1 MKDLKQLE
9 NELKTKSELK
19 MKLEQELTNIRNEIE
34 VTSVEGAL
42 SGKGMNAKW
51 YKTKKDE
58 FNEVKRNIENLSYE
72 CGSLRRIIINTK
84 RSAYKEKIEISNKN
98 FVIAAK
104 QILDKETYS
113 KILEKAESLEIE
125 KKEGIENEG

>member
-9 NELKTKSELK
+9 FELKTKSELK

-34 VTSVEGAL
+34 IASVEGAL
-42 SGKGMNAKW
+42 SGKGMNTEWHKS
-51 YKTKKDE
+51 KKEE

-72 CGSLRRIIINTK
+72 CGRLRRIIINIK
-84 RSAYKEKIEISNKN
+84 RASYKDKVAVSNKN

-104 QILDKETYS
+104 QILDKETYT
-113 KILEKAESLEIE
+113 KILEKAENLEIE
-125 KKEGIENEG
+125 KKEGNKNE

>member
-34 VTSVEGAL
+34 IASVKGAL

-51 YKTKKDE
+51 YKTKKEE

-104 QILDKETYS
+104 QILSEETYS
-113 KILEKAESLEIE
+113 KILEKAETLE
-125 KKEGIENEG
+125 KKEGNKNE

>member
-1 MKDLKQLE
+1 M
-9 NELKTKSELK
+9 N
-19 MKLEQELTNIRNEIE
+19 LEQELTNIRNEIE
-34 VTSVEGAL
+34 IASVKGAL

-84 RSAYKEKIEISNKN
+84 RASYEDKIAVSNKN
-98 FVIAAK
+98 FAIAAK
-104 QILDKETYS
+104 QVLDKETYS
-113 KILEKAESLEIE
+113 KILEKAETLEIE
-125 KKEGIENEG
+125 KKEGIENE

>member
-19 MKLEQELTNIRNEIE
+19 MNLEQELTNIRNEIE
-34 VTSVEGAL
+34 IASVEGAL

-51 YKTKKDE
+51 YKTKKEE

-72 CGSLRRIIINTK
+72 CGSLRRTIINTK
-84 RSAYKEKIEISNKN
+84 RALYKDKIAVSNKN

-113 KILEKAESLEIE
+113 KILEKAESLE
-125 KKEGIENEG
+125 KKEGNKNE